1 MPTPSPAIDFEKL
14 EPPTLPKLYRAVVEG
29 EKLDIGNIVSTLLPY
44 LFSLAGLLLLLYLL
58 FGGFQLMTSGGDPKK
73 IQEAKGK
80 LTNALVGFII
90 VFVAYWLVQIIASVL
105 GLGKIGEIFNLK
117 LLISPNKKTP

>member
-1 MPTPSPAIDFEKL
+1 MAEPTPLINLEELEKL
-14 EPPTLPKLYRAVVEG
+14 KNPETGDTQFEFAG
-29 EKLDIGNIVSTLLPY
+29 EKIGDIISELLKY
-44 LFSLAGLLLLLYLL
+44 LFPLAGLLLLLYLL

-90 VFVAYWLVQIIASVL
+90 VFVAYWLVQIIASTL
-105 GLGKIGEIFNLK
+105 GLGKIGEIFNLN
-117 LLISPNKKTP
+117 P